1 MNYITGRSHARFYS
15 ILYILFIGC
24 LNTTQHDGGSCQK
37 SKHVAEVLV
46 NMLVVL
52 DCFIICVTAQRDK
65 LQDKLIFP

>member
-1 MNYITGRSHARFYS
+1 
-15 ILYILFIGC
+15 
-24 LNTTQHDGGSCQK
+24 LNTTQHDGGSYQK

-52 DCFIICVTAQRDK
+52 DCYIICVTVQRDK